1 LLKHKDGSGK
11 FSVKYLQQGFSP
23 MGYLKSVFISEISE
37 KTCSIFSCQAIEL
50 LKQTQ
55 QRFKISPEYINNFMT
70 NFRTIKNSKQ

>member
-1 LLKHKDGSGK
+1 VL
-11 FSVKYLQQGFSP
+11 
-23 MGYLKSVFISEISE
+23 ISEISE